1 MGNAKRFA
9 KSLFRKSKRFLKNKK
24 VQNALYTSYHIYNTM
39 RYVRNPFLL
48 LEYVNLFNVARLLK
62 M

>member
-9 KSLFRKSKRFLKNKK
+9 TSLFRKSKRFIKNKK
-24 VQNALYTSYHIYNTM
+24 VQNTLYTSYHIYNTM
-39 RYVRNPFLL
+39 RYIRNPFLL

>member
-1 MGNAKRFA
+1 MGNAKRFINSA
-9 KSLFRKSKRFLKNKK
+9 FRKSKRLLKNKK
-24 VQNALYTSYHIYNTM
+24 VQTTLYASYHIYNTM